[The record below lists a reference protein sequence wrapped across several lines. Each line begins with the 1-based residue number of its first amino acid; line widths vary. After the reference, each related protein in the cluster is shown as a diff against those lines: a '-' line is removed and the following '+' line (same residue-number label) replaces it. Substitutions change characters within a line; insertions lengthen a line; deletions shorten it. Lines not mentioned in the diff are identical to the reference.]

1 MREYDEETLHHLQ
14 RVERMI
20 FKDFIDTCEKY
31 NLRYFGIGGTGIGAL
46 RHKGFIPWD
55 DDIDVALPAE
65 DFHKLLEIYDRE
77 WSDKY
82 NIINTERDINYPFPT
97 TRIMLNGT
105 QFCEEALA
113 TLPLDL
119 GIFLDVY
126 CFDNVSDDE
135 REYKKQVND
144 TWFWSHM
151 RILVDVPHPVIL
163 ADGIKGKL
171 LRAGVVVGR
180 GICKLFRVSTRKMY
194 AREQE
199 ARNRYA
205 HVKTKRIA
213 YMNDTYKWK
222 ETYFFDDIFP
232 VRKLEY
238 EGMMVAFPRDLE
250 YQLELLYGDY
260 MQLPPVEKRK
270 NHYPARLDFGPY

>member
-1 MREYDEETLHHLQ
+1 
-14 RVERMI
+14 
-20 FKDFIDTCEKY
+20 
-31 NLRYFGIGGTGIGAL
+31 
-46 RHKGFIPWD
+46 
-55 DDIDVALPAE
+55 
-65 DFHKLLEIYDRE
+65 
-77 WSDKY
+77 
-82 NIINTERDINYPFPT
+82 
-97 TRIMLNGT
+97 
-105 QFCEEALA
+105 
-113 TLPLDL
+113 
-119 GIFLDVY
+119 
-126 CFDNVSDDE
+126 
-135 REYKKQVND
+135 
-144 TWFWSHM
+144 
-151 RILVDVPHPVIL
+151 
-163 ADGIKGKL
+163 
-171 LRAGVVVGR
+171 
-180 GICKLFRVSTRKMY
+180 MY

-250 YQLELLYGDY
+250 HQLELLYGDY